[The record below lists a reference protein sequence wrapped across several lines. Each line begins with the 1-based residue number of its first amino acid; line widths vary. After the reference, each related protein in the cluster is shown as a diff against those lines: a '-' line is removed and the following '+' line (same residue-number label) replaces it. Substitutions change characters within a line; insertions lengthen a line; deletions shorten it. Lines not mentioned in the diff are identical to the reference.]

1 MPRSPGSDTALMP
14 ISSRTPGLRVNGVLH
29 AVAQAAEELPLIG
42 SDLRRG
48 RRLEGLQPL
57 PHHGQLLGK

>member
-1 MPRSPGSDTALMP
+1 MP